1 MNAKR
6 PAGVLATLENPF
18 AERDEQAFTV
28 PGQLAST
35 PGPYE

>member
-6 PAGVLATLENPF
+6 PAGVIATLENPF

-28 PGQLAST
+28 PAELSG
-35 PGPYE
+35 